1 MKLFFRFCIFISF
14 LLILYT
20 IYKSEIFWKGE
31 NRNVYLIYFAVLTAL
46 IIFLSIT
53 LKLNHNIQQYVII
66 FIVSITFGFYFLEG
80 FLHFKIKHQ
89 QKEIKNFF
97 FDKRTKYEVY
107 NDFRKLNQEVS
118 ISIPPKVNLQKN
130 TIHLGGISRSKTI
143 YCNENGYYS
152 IYQSDRYGFNNPDE
166 EWDSNNIEYLLV
178 GDSFT
183 HGACVNRPD
192 DIASVLRNVSK
203 KNALNLGYGGNG
215 PLLEY
220 ATLREYLSPG
230 VKKILWLYYE
240 NDIYNMLLERK
251 SKILN
256 RYLDD
261 LSFSQNL
268 KLRQYYIN
276 DLLVELTN
284 EGLNKKNK
292 NGTYNEIIEIIKLS
306 HLRGLVMPKINIF
319 VDITFLEFRNILQ
332 LANDLSIKNNSTLYF
347 VYLPGHKDLADGK
360 ENYAKSQLVKIT
372 SELNI
377 PFIDIENDVFKKE
390 ANPLKLF
397 PFERHGHYTVEGY
410 KKTALKIYEKTK

>member
-1 MKLFFRFCIFISF
+1 MKLFFRFCIFILC
-14 LLILYT
+14 LLVIYT
-20 IYKSEIFWKGE
+20 FYKSEIYWKGE
-31 NRNVYLIYFAVLTAL
+31 NRNVYLIYFAVFTAL

-53 LKLNHNIQQYVII
+53 LKLNRNIQQYVII

-80 FLHFKIKHQ
+80 FLQFKIKHQ

-203 KNALNLGYGGNG
+203 KNVLNLGNDGNG

-240 NDIYNMLLERK
+240 NDIYNMLLERE

-292 NGTYNEIIEIIKLS
+292 NVTYNRIIEIIKLS

-319 VDITFLEFRNILQ
+319 DDIRFLEFRNILQ

-347 VYLPGHKDLADGK
+347 VYLPGYKDLADGK

-397 PFERHGHYTVEGY
+397 PFERYGHYTVEGY